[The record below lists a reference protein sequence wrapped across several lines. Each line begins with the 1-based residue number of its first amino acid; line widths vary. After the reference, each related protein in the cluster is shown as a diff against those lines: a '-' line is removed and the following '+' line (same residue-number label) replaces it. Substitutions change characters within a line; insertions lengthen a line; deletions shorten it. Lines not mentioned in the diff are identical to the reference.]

1 MFWTRTTPF
10 WGFHGSSDILQTLF
24 VAPPSWFQDGGTGKW
39 RPFRFQPPSW
49 MTSFLGNQKLG
60 HPRRRPEAEGPPFS
74 TTTKRGSK
82 SSPYTTDFLLKL
94 GKDYF
99 KSISSHIKYFKYG
112 FMRCFLTNIQLLIHS
127 SAYFWSYGIK
137 MLHGIWYEI
146 KGLNHEMS
154 YWNLAQVISRVFQV
168 I

>member
-1 MFWTRTTPF
+1 MAAPEMTSNRT
-10 WGFHGSSDILQTLF
+10 WGELF
-24 VAPPSWFQDGGTGKW
+24 EPYCGGGGKW
-39 RPFRFQPPSW
+39 RPFRFRPPSW

-60 HPRRRPEAEGPPFS
+60 HPRRRPEAEGPPF
-74 TTTKRGSK
+74 TTTTERGSK

-99 KSISSHIKYFKYG
+99 KSISSHIKYFKCG
-112 FMRCFLTNIQLLIHS
+112 FMPCFLTNIQLIIHS

-137 MLHGIWYEI
+137 MLHGIWYKI